1 MNCFIKQSF
10 TDSSFEYQNIEEYLT
25 NEDIIT
31 NQYVNNL
38 LNVLNQAVK
47 ERIEAQPG
55 YCKNC
60 LKEYLSGDKIEK
72 KKNSFQQ
79 CQHSNIAILFSGG
92 LDSVVL
98 TVLAAQMS
106 PKNSKIDLIN
116 VAFEQGSGNFMVRAS
131 LCEYFLWITLPL
143 KK

>member
-1 MNCFIKQSF
+1 MK
-10 TDSSFEYQNIEEYLT
+10 
-25 NEDIIT
+25 
-31 NQYVNNL
+31 
-38 LNVLNQAVK
+38 QAVK

-60 LKEYLSGDKIEK
+60 IKEHLSGVKIEK
-72 KKNSFQQ
+72 KINFIQQ

-106 PKNSKIDLIN
+106 PINSKIDLIN
-116 VAFEQGSGNFMVRAS
+116 VAFEQQDGNFMVRS
-131 LCEYFLWITLPL
+131 SSCSCEYFLLRTLPL

>member
-1 MNCFIKQSF
+1 MK
-10 TDSSFEYQNIEEYLT
+10 
-25 NEDIIT
+25 
-31 NQYVNNL
+31 
-38 LNVLNQAVK
+38 QAVK

-60 LKEYLSGDKIEK
+60 IQEHLSRVKIEK
-72 KKNSFQQ
+72 KRNSIQQ

>member
-1 MNCFIKQSF
+1 M
-10 TDSSFEYQNIEEYLT
+10 

-55 YCKNC
+55 LCKNC
-60 LKEYLSGDKIEK
+60 IKEYLSGDKMEK

>member
-10 TDSSFEYQNIEEYLT
+10 TDSSFEYQTIEEYLT

-55 YCKNC
+55 YCKKC
-60 LKEYLSGDKIEK
+60 IKEYLSGDKIET

>member
-60 LKEYLSGDKIEK
+60 IFQYLSGDKIEK

-131 LCEYFLWITLPL
+131 SCEYFLWITSPL

>member
-10 TDSSFEYQNIEEYLT
+10 TDSSFEYQTIEEYLT

-38 LNVLNQAVK
+38 LYVLKQAVK

-55 YCKNC
+55 FCKNC
-60 LKEYLSGDKIEK
+60 IKEYLSGDKIEK

>member
-1 MNCFIKQSF
+1 MNCFRKQSF
-10 TDSSFEYQNIEEYLT
+10 TDSSFEYQTIEEYLT

-31 NQYVNNL
+31 NQYVKNL

-55 YCKNC
+55 YCKKC
-60 LKEYLSGDKIEK
+60 IKEYLSGDKIEK

-131 LCEYFLWITLPL
+131 LCEYFLWTTLPL

>member
-10 TDSSFEYQNIEEYLT
+10 TDSSFEYQTIEEYLT

-60 LKEYLSGDKIEK
+60 LKKYLSGDKIEK

>member
-10 TDSSFEYQNIEEYLT
+10 TDSSFEYQTIEEYLT

-60 LKEYLSGDKIEK
+60 IFQYLSGDKIEK

-116 VAFEQGSGNFMVRAS
+116 VAFEQGSGNFMVRPS
-131 LCEYFLWITLPL
+131 SCEYFLWITSPL

>member
-10 TDSSFEYQNIEEYLT
+10 TDSSFEYQTIEEYLT

-60 LKEYLSGDKIEK
+60 ILYLSGDKIEK

>member
-55 YCKNC
+55 YCKIC
-60 LKEYLSGDKIEK
+60 IKEYLSGDKIEK

>member
-1 MNCFIKQSF
+1 M
-10 TDSSFEYQNIEEYLT
+10 
-25 NEDIIT
+25 
-31 NQYVNNL
+31 
-38 LNVLNQAVK
+38 NQAVK

-60 LKEYLSGDKIEK
+60 MKLSGDKIEK

>member
-60 LKEYLSGDKIEK
+60 ILEYLSGDKIEK
-72 KKNSFQQ
+72 KRNSNQQ